1 MKTNPARLSGCG
13 ADGAGHGIERP
24 TEPATNPEAR
34 SSDKVSNFPPEALSM
49 LHWAFGE
56 AVRVSVRL
64 FPEASGAMVKS
75 SSVFG
80 AVPTSS
86 PRLMSPIRTGTASP
100 VGKKLS
106 AGRVPVNLDSRQYAS
121 LPQQA
126 GRLGDAESLSNAAVA
141 VAGSNSG
148 IPRREYVRQGVKGI
162 GSGRSLPE
170 KDMVENPVG
179 PTVGDERAVSVDFPV
194 LNRHEFRPLRKCE
207 T

>member
-141 VAGSNSG
+141 VAGSHSGQNKTDRPAGFHAASMSDRESKVLGPAAACQKKTWSRDRKSTRLNSSHLG
-148 IPRREYVRQGVKGI
+148 ISY
-162 GSGRSLPE
+162 
-170 KDMVENPVG
+170 
-179 PTVGDERAVSVDFPV
+179 
-194 LNRHEFRPLRKCE
+194 
-207 T
+207 